1 MAMSWQMKGWLWLA
15 AALIAVTLAAG
26 TSGAARAPA
35 AQTTAS
41 SLPCTSA
48 LATDQPEVAKRAG
61 QPSSY
66 WHSG

>member
-1 MAMSWQMKGWLWLA
+1 MSWQIKGWLWLA
-15 AALIAVTLAAG
+15 AALIAITLAAG
-26 TSGAARAPA
+26 TSGAARALA
-35 AQTTAS
+35 AQTIVS
-41 SLPCTSA
+41 QLPCAGA